1 MASKQQTVEVEGHE
15 VTLSNLDKVLYPGN
29 GFTKGQVIDY
39 YARVAQY
46 ILPHLRDRP
55 VTMKRYPDGVQGK
68 FFYEKNAPKFTPAWV
83 ERYAVARHHHSGKIQ
98 YILINDLPTLV
109 WVANTASIELHPF
122 LHRAPKIGEPTE
134 MVFDFDPGDGAD
146 VLTCA
151 RVAMLVRDVLAGL
164 KLACFAKVSGS
175 KGLQIYV
182 PLNAGYSYDIVKPF
196 AKTLAELME
205 ERHPDLVLSKMSK
218 DLRKGKVFIDW
229 SQNSESKT
237 TVSVYSLRAKSDR
250 PFVSLPVSWD
260 ELKSA
265 VRRKSPNSLYFEA
278 DEALKRLEKTGD
290 LFEPVETLKQKLPSE
305 VMDYFN
311 GARSKRTATPV
322 ARRES
327 GTAATRSAAGPTAS
341 ASLEQY
347 RQKRDF
353 SKTAEP
359 PPNVATRGREAGEH
373 PFVIQKHAASHLHYD
388 FRLEMQGVLKS
399 WAVPKGPPLEPNLKR
414 LAMPTEDHPLDYLNF
429 EGIIPKGQYG
439 GGTVM
444 VWDIGTYELK
454 EGNYYKGLLKF
465 ILHGKKLKGEWVLS
479 RSRDDGERPKWYWI
493 KAGPELRLS
502 KAKEERSALSGR
514 TMEQIAKKP
523 EREWQS
529 NRPA

>member
-1 MASKQQTVEVEGHE
+1 MASKSEMVEVEGRE
-15 VTLSNLDKVLYPGN
+15 IALSNLDKVLYPGS

-55 VTMKRYPDGVQGK
+55 ITMKRYPDGVNAE
-68 FFYEKNAPKFTPAWV
+68 FFYEKNAPKFTPSWV
-83 ERYAVARHHHSGKIQ
+83 KRFAVARHHHAGKIQ
-98 YILINDLPTLV
+98 YILINDLPTLI
-109 WVANTASIELHPF
+109 WIANMASLELHPF
-122 LHRAPKIGEPTE
+122 LHRAPKISEPTE
-134 MVFDFDPGDGAD
+134 IVFDFDPGQGAD

-151 RVAMLVRDVLAGL
+151 RVAMLVRDVLAEL
-164 KLACFAKVSGS
+164 KLQCFAKVSGS
-175 KGLQIYV
+175 KGLQMYV
-182 PLNAGYSYDIVKPF
+182 PLNTGFSYDIVKPF
-196 AKTLAELME
+196 AKTLAELMQ
-205 ERHPDLVLSKMSK
+205 ERHPDLILSKMSK

-250 PFVSLPVSWD
+250 PYVSLPVDWD

-265 VRRKSPNSLYFEA
+265 LRRKNAKSLFFEPA
-278 DEALKRLEKTGD
+278 QALKRLEKTGD
-290 LFEPVETLKQKLPSE
+290 LFAPVETLKQNLPSQ
-305 VMDYFN
+305 VLDYFKGSAPASKSTN
-311 GARSKRTATPV
+311 G
-322 ARRES
+322 
-327 GTAATRSAAGPTAS
+327 
-341 ASLEQY
+341 SLETY

-359 PPNVATRGREAGEH
+359 PPEIPAKQEGERR
-373 PFVIQKHAASHLHYD
+373 FVIQKHAASHLHYD

-399 WAVPKGPPLEPNLKR
+399 WAVPKGPPLEPSVKR
-414 LAMPTEDHPLDYLNF
+414 LAMPTEDHPIEYLNF

-444 VWDIGTYELK
+444 VWDIGTYDLK
-454 EGNYYKGLLKF
+454 EGNYYKGILKF

-479 RSRDDGERPKWYWI
+479 RSRDDGQRPRWYLI
-493 KAGPELRLS
+493 KAGPELHLS
-502 KAKEERSALSGR
+502 RAKEDKSALSGR

-529 NRPA
+529 NRPS

>member
-1 MASKQQTVEVEGHE
+1 MASKQQTVEVEGRE

-29 GFTKGQVIDY
+29 GFKKGQVIDY
-39 YARVAQY
+39 YARVAKY
-46 ILPHLRDRP
+46 ILPHLKDRP

-68 FFYEKNAPKFTPAWV
+68 FFYEKNAPTFTPEWV
-83 ERYAVARHHHSGKIQ
+83 QRFAVARHEGGKIQ

-122 LHRAPKIGEPTE
+122 LHRAPKISEPTE
-134 MVFDFDPGDGAD
+134 IVFDFDPGEGAD

-151 RVAMLVRDVLAGL
+151 RVAMLVRDVLAEL
-164 KLACFAKVSGS
+164 KLESFAKVSGS
-175 KGLQIYV
+175 KGLQMYV
-182 PLNAGYSYDIVKPF
+182 PLNGGLSYDIVKPF
-196 AKTLAELME
+196 AKTLAELMT
-205 ERHPDLVLSKMSK
+205 ERHPDLILSKMSK

-237 TVSVYSLRAKSDR
+237 TVCVYSLRAKSDR

-265 VRRKSPNSLYFEA
+265 VRKKDAKGLYFEA
-278 DEALKRLEKTGD
+278 EQALKRVEKTGD
-290 LFEPVETLKQKLPSE
+290 LFGPVETLKQNLPSE
-305 VMDYFN
+305 VLDYF
-311 GARSKRTATPV
+311 KRTAGPSQV
-322 ARRES
+322 A
-327 GTAATRSAAGPTAS
+327 GAG
-341 ASLEQY
+341 SLETY

-359 PPNVATRGREAGEH
+359 PAKIGRQAADGSSH
-373 PFVIQKHAASHLHYD
+373 KFVIQKHAASHLHYD

-399 WAVPKGPPLEPNLKR
+399 WAVPKGPPLEPNVKR

-465 ILHGKKLKGEWVLS
+465 VLRGKKLKGEWVLS
-479 RSRDDGERPKWYWI
+479 RSRDDGERPKWYLI

-529 NRPA
+529 NRPS